1 MTKKIVIASDHGG
14 FELKEFLIK
23 ELRKEGYELVD
34 FGTKSSDSVD
44 YPEFAQKVAKAI
56 LNKEFERGILICGT
70 GIGICISANRF
81 KEIRAGLC
89 HTIED
94 ARLSRQHNDA
104 NIICFGG
111 RTTEPKVAL
120 ECVKI
125 FMITEFE
132 GGRHKR
138 RVDKIEKF

>member
-23 ELRKEGYELVD
+23 ELTKEGYKIID

-44 YPEFAQKVAKAI
+44 YPEYAQKVAKAI

-81 KEIRAGLC
+81 KGIRAGLC
-89 HTIED
+89 HTVED
-94 ARLSRQHNDA
+94 ARLSRQHNNA

-111 RTTEPKVAL
+111 RTMDKKVAL
-120 ECVKI
+120 ECAKI

-138 RVDKIEKF
+138 RIDKIDKI

>member
-23 ELRKEGYELVD
+23 ELAKEGYKITD
-34 FGTKSSDSVD
+34 FGTNSTESVD
-44 YPEFAQKVAKAI
+44 YPEYGQKVAKSI
-56 LNKEFERGILICGT
+56 LNKEFDKGILVCGT

-81 KEIRAGLC
+81 KGIRAGKC
-89 HTIED
+89 CSVDE
-94 ARLSRQHNDA
+94 ARLIRQHNNA

-111 RTTEPKVAL
+111 RFIDPQVAL

-125 FMITEFE
+125 FLITEFE

-138 RVDKIEKF
+138 RIDKIDKI